1 MKILVAVDENA
12 YSRYAV
18 RQAARLAANTWADV
32 VMLAIEKNRSYIAEE
47 ELDPSHAHPRLRLLN
62 RYRADFLD
70 ALGPGVDLYDGREDG
85 PLTRR
90 EDKVLEQ
97 DLSGRKTFRLHLR
110 GGNPVKAIT
119 AEARAEGCDLVIL
132 GCGQHEG
139 GWGRG
144 SDVPGRVADAADC
157 SVFVIREEPV
167 TSRVVCCLDH
177 GDISQESLE
186 LINQWVTIYA
196 AGLEVVGV
204 LKKGELR
211 EEVEAKMGEVLD
223 YYLKRDVNAL
233 IRVVD
238 EDSLE
243 TFIESGRKDDLMALW
258 LRHKSPLQRF
268 FHSKR
273 VNALVNHASS
283 SMLILR

>member
-1 MKILVAVDENA
+1 
-12 YSRYAV
+12 V

-32 VMLAIEKNRSYIAEE
+32 VMLAIEKDRAYIAEE
-47 ELDPSHAHPRLRLLN
+47 ELDPAHAHPRLRLLN

-70 ALGPGVDLYDGREDG
+70 ALGPGADLYDDREDA
-85 PLTRR
+85 PFVRR
-90 EDKVLEQ
+90 ADKVLEQ
-97 DLSGRKTFRLHLR
+97 DLSGRKGLKLRLR
-110 GGNPVKAIT
+110 GGDPVKAIT
-119 AEARAEGCDLVIL
+119 GEARALGCDLVIL
-132 GCGQHEG
+132 GCGHHEG

-167 TSRVVCCLDH
+167 TSKVVCCLDH
-177 GDISQESLE
+177 ADISQESLE

-211 EEVEAKMGEVLD
+211 EAVEAKMGEVLD
-223 YYLKRDVNAL
+223 YYLRRDVNAL

-238 EDSLE
+238 EESLE
-243 TFIESGRKDDLMALW
+243 AFIESGRKDDLMALW
-258 LRHKSPLQRF
+258 LRHKSPLQKL